1 MQVGKNK
8 AVSVHYVLQ
17 IEHNGEKVVADK
29 SDLESP
35 LQYLHGAGSL
45 LYEFEANLENLNVGD
60 TFEFK
65 IEAANGYGIR
75 DEEKMVSIPIEAFKD
90 ESGNIDNE
98 MLNAGNILPMMDQ
111 EGHRLEGIVLE
122 VTDEYV
128 IMDFN
133 HPLASKDLYFSGSVA
148 GVREA
153 TAEELEHGHIHGPG
167 GHHHH

>member
-17 IEHNGEKVVADK
+17 VEHNGEKVVADK
-29 SDLESP
+29 SDLEHP

-45 LYEFEANLENLNVGD
+45 LPEFEANLEGLQVGD
-60 TFEFK
+60 AFDFK

-75 DEEKMVSIPIEAFKD
+75 DEQNVVAIPLEAFKD
-90 ESGNIDNE
+90 EAGNVDNE
-98 MLNAGNILPMMDQ
+98 MLQTGNILPMMDQ
-111 EGHRLEGIVLE
+111 EGNRLEGMVLE
-122 VTDEYV
+122 VTDEQV

-153 TAEELEHGHIHGPG
+153 TADELEHGHIHGPG